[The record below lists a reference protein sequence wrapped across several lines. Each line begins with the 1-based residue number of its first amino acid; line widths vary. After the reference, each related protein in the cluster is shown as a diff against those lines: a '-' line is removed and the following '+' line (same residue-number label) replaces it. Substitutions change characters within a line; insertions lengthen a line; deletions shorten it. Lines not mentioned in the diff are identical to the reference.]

1 MNSKQLEYFLAVAQ
15 RGSFTAST
23 KLLHISQPALS
34 KQLRLLEEEL
44 GVPLLIRRP
53 HGVTLTQEG
62 RKLAEKALEVSRII
76 NDIPAAVTDIHHH
89 VSGDLN
95 IVCTPYLAGHLMP
108 DLLERLLSR
117 YPGIRPRI
125 READTNM
132 HEAMF
137 RDGSADIGIGVAT
150 SSRSHDFHPIFSSNI
165 MLIRSMHSDLAGKK
179 HVSKK
184 EIAER
189 RLICYSPDTVMY
201 DVVCRILA
209 PYRPNVFMDS
219 RHSVTIIDLV
229 RKNFGLALVP
239 NFLIDQERRS
249 GLVVGGFDSGE
260 RLSFGYCCASGRPL
274 TPQTRAFIEVI
285 REKFALDSL

>member
-1 MNSKQLEYFLAVAQ
+1 MNSRQLEYFFAVAQ
-15 RGSFTAST
+15 SGSFTTASQR
-23 KLLHISQPALS
+23 LHISQPALS
-34 KQLRLLEEEL
+34 KQLHLLEDEL
-44 GVPLLIRRP
+44 GAPLLIRRP
-53 HGVTLTQEG
+53 HGICLTPEG
-62 RKLAEKALEVSRII
+62 RKLMSQAAEVSRII
-76 NDIPAAVTDIHHH
+76 RGIPSAIKDIQHD

-95 IVCTPYLAGHLMP
+95 IACSPNLGHFIT
-108 DLLERLLSR
+108 DLLKRVLSR

-125 READTNM
+125 READTCM
-132 HEAMF
+132 HDAMF
-137 RDGSADIGIGVAT
+137 HNGTADIGIGVDLP
-150 SSRSHDFHPIFSSNI
+150 SRSRDFHLIFNSNI
-165 MLIRSMHSDLAGKK
+165 VLIRSVRSDLARKK
-179 HVSKK
+179 RVSKK

-189 RLICYSPDTVMY
+189 RLICYSPDTLMY

-260 RLSFGYCCASGRPL
+260 RISFGYCCASGRPL
-274 TPQTRAFIEVI
+274 TPQTRAFIDVI
-285 REKFALDSL
+285 REKFALDPL